1 MQVPLPVMKQLPKQK
16 TQQILYPQAQAYP
29 AQQKM
34 LRSMAQIFKMNR
46 KLLRLLRNLL
56 RKGPSICPKQP
67 VQSLKK
73 TV

>member
-1 MQVPLPVMKQLPKQK
+1 MKQLPKQK

-46 KLLRLLRNLL
+46 TALRLLRNLLRNLL

>member
-1 MQVPLPVMKQLPKQK
+1 MKQLPKQK
-16 TQQILYPQAQAYP
+16 TQQILHPQAQAFP

-34 LRSMAQIFKMNR
+34 LRRMAQIFQMNR
-46 KLLRLLRNLL
+46 KVLSLL
-56 RKGPSICPKQP
+56 RKDPSICPKQP

>member
-1 MQVPLPVMKQLPKQK
+1 MKQLPKQK
-16 TQQILYPQAQAYP
+16 TQQILHPQAQAFP

-34 LRSMAQIFKMNR
+34 LRWMAQIFKMNR
-46 KLLRLLRNLL
+46 TALRLLRNLLRNLL